1 MILRYTHVKQSSY
14 TEQGG
19 ALPLDVD
26 SIAMDSLRAKVGGEM
41 EYYFTPQASLAAHAF
56 YRFEMLD
63 TYSETSASFAGTPVS
78 FDLEGEDMG
87 RSSGNVGLALN
98 FDATETVSFGL
109 GYDFTLGDDYQ
120 GHNFE
125 ATLGIKFGSCPV
137 KTIMLRVIYARTLA
151 IK

>member
-1 MILRYTHVKQSSY
+1 MALGHHFKATPDFRVTLIIGLDYTHIKQSSY
-14 TEQGG
+14 TEHDG
-19 ALPLDVD
+19 ALPLAVD
-26 SIAMDSLRAKVGGEM
+26 SIAMDSLRAKVDGEI

-63 TYSETSASFAGTPVS
+63 TYAETSASFAGTPVR

-98 FDATETVSFGL
+98 FDATENVSFGL

-125 ATLGIKFGSCPV
+125 ATVGIKF
-137 KTIMLRVIYARTLA
+137 
-151 IK
+151 